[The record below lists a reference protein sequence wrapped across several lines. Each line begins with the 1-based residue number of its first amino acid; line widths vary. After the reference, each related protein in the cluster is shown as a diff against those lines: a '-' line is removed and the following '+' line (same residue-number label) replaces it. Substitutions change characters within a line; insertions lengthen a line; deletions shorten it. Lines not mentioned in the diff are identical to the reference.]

1 MVTTVARPQR
11 ADILHGEIKPAI
23 KGRWHAMWAAFLG
36 EAFDAMDASIF
47 FVAMYPA
54 ISELLQ
60 TKSDTYIGQIG
71 SVVLATFMMG
81 WFLGAFVFGALA
93 DKIGRRKVML
103 LTILIYSAATG
114 CCALSHNWME
124 LAACRFIV
132 GLGIG
137 GEICLGTVIV
147 SEFWSGKG
155 RLWATACLESSFNV
169 GLLLSAGANA
179 LFGDLGWRVLF
190 LVGIIPAL
198 FTLYIRSK
206 LTESDSFAKVAAYRQ
221 QLENKKGTL
230 DESEQAFLI
239 SPFRRLMQPEL
250 RGRLIS
256 TAALSA
262 SAIIGYW
269 ACVAWLPSWINQ
281 LTGTTAVSERSVAT
295 TVFSVGGL
303 FGCFITP
310 IICAKLGRRLV
321 MKIAFGGAL
330 FAAMTMFITIKT
342 FGLPLLVWSF
352 ALGILT
358 NLQFTALQLYIPEV
372 FPTSVLATAAGIC
385 YGGARVFSAVLALCG
400 AQLIAIYGGSF
411 GYASATISSIYVLG
425 FVAAFFIVSTK
436 GDTLGDLLPQKE
448 KVRAAVG

>member
-1 MVTTVARPQR
+1 MVTTVARPKR
-11 ADILHGEIKPAI
+11 AGILPGGNKNGV
-23 KGRWHAMWAAFLG
+23 KGRWHAMWAAFMG

-60 TKSDTYIGQIG
+60 TKNDTYIGQIG

-81 WFLGAFVFGALA
+81 WFFGAFVFGALA

-103 LTILIYSAATG
+103 LTILIYSVATG
-114 CCALSHNWME
+114 CCALAHSWME
-124 LAACRFIV
+124 LAACRFVV

-155 RLWATACLESSFNV
+155 RLWATAFLESSFNV
-169 GLLLSAGANA
+169 GLLLSAGANM

-206 LTESDSFAKVAAYRQ
+206 LTESTSFEQVAAYRK
-221 QLENKKGTL
+221 QLENKNGTL
-230 DESEQAFLI
+230 DENEKSFMI

-281 LTGTTAVSERSVAT
+281 LTGAIAVNERSVAT

-303 FGCFITP
+303 LGCFVTP

-321 MKIAFGGAL
+321 MKVAFGGAL
-330 FAAMTMFITIKT
+330 FAAMTMFITIKS
-342 FGLPLLVWSF
+342 FGLPLLAWSF

-400 AQLIAIYGGSF
+400 AQLIAVYGGSYA
-411 GYASATISSIYVLG
+411 YASATISSIYVLG
-425 FVAAFFIVSTK
+425 FVAAFFIVSTE
-436 GDTLGDLLPQKE
+436 GDTLGHLLPKQE
-448 KVRAAVG
+448 HASVGVG